1 MFDYKEYL
9 KPLQKWLEEL
19 EEQGIDKHGEKE
31 KVLAQVT
38 YEVYEPISLLVE
50 DYIYR
55 MEHKDE

>member
-19 EEQGIDKHGEKE
+19 EEQGLDKHGEKE
-31 KVLAQVT
+31 KVLTQVP
-38 YEVYEPISLLVE
+38 YEVYEPISQLVE

>member
-19 EEQGIDKHGEKE
+19 EEQGINQDHEK
-31 KVLAQVT
+31 KLIWVP
-38 YEVYEPISLLVE
+38 YEVYEPISQLVE

-55 MEHKDE
+55 MEHKDEK